1 MKPVYTVRPSS
12 REPNAYPV
20 RAWYPM
26 QAVETLFGVGNVREN
41 FERVTLPDGTPA
53 LIYQYGNADHVA
65 IVTGG
70 DISA

>member
-12 REPNAYPV
+12 REPNAYRV
-20 RAWYPM
+20 RAWYPL
-26 QAVETLFGVGNVREN
+26 QAVETLFGVGNVRE
-41 FERVTLPDGTPA
+41 FDRVTLTDGTPA